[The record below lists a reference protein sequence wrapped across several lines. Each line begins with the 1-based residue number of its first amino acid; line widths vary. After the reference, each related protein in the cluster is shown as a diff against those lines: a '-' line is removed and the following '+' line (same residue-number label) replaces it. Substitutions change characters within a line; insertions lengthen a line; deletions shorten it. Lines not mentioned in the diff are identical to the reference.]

1 MSPFKPINRS
11 TNYLF
16 PPSVDDWLPEPH
28 LARFV
33 VDVVEQLDLR
43 EIERAYR
50 GAGTEAFHP
59 ALLLSIL
66 TYGYATGVFGSRKLE
81 RATYD
86 SVAFRYV
93 AANEHP
99 DHDTLNTFRKRFLPQ
114 IEGLMVQVL
123 LIAQAMKLVSLGHIA
138 LDGTKVK
145 ANASQHSA
153 LSYGHSLKLEQQLKE
168 EVRKLLA
175 LAIAADSEAV
185 PDGMSLPEEIA
196 LRSDR
201 LEAIAA
207 AKIKIEARARERFE
221 QEQADYQTKLA
232 RREAK
237 SKETGKP
244 PRGQPP
250 TPPKIGPA
258 DKDQV
263 NLTDDESRIMKVSGG
278 GFEQCYNAQVAV
290 DMDSLLIVGSNT
302 VQACNDKQQIEPM
315 LKKLDALPD
324 ALGHIGTLVAD
335 TGFYSEANVNACA
348 THDILPLIAVSREAH
363 HPDPLAR
370 FTEPP
375 PRVADATAVEAMR
388 HRLKTKAGR
397 ALYAQRKCTV
407 EPVIGIVKSVLGFR
421 QFLLRGL
428 DNVKG
433 EWNLVAMAWNLKR
446 MHVLTGEVSPPDRP
460 LTVKNHRCR
469 QIVRSIYPAARGA
482 AV

>member
-1 MSPFKPINRS
+1 MSPFKPINRH

-16 PPSVDDWLPEPH
+16 PPSVDDWLPEQH

-33 VDVVEQLDLR
+33 VDVVEQLDLK
-43 EIERAYR
+43 EMERAYR

-59 ALLLSIL
+59 ALLLSTLI
-66 TYGYATGVFGSRKLE
+66 YGYATGVFGSRKLE

-86 SVAFRYV
+86 SVAFHYV

-123 LIAQAMKLVSLGHIA
+123 LIAQAMKLVSLGHVA

-153 LSYGHSLKLEQQLKE
+153 LSYGHSEKLEQQLRE
-168 EVRKLLA
+168 EVARLLA
-175 LAIAADSEAV
+175 LAEAADNEAV

-196 LRSDR
+196 RREDR
-201 LEAIAA
+201 LSAMAA
-207 AKIKIEARARERFE
+207 AKAKIEARARERFE
-221 QEQADYQTKLA
+221 QEQTVYQAKLDQRDA
-232 RREAK
+232 Q
-237 SKETGKP
+237 SKESGKP
-244 PRGQPP
+244 PRGKPP
-250 TPPKIGPA
+250 TPPQAGPRN
-258 DKDQV
+258 KDQV

-290 DMDSLLIVGSNT
+290 DMDSLLIVKTNT

-315 LKKLDALPD
+315 LKQLLALPD
-324 ALGHIGTLVAD
+324 ELGHLTTLVAD

-348 THDILPLIAVSREAH
+348 INEIIPLIAVSREAH
-363 HPDPLAR
+363 HPDPLER

-375 PRVADATAVEAMR
+375 PLAETATPTERMR
-388 HRLKTKAGR
+388 HHLKTKKGR
-397 ALYAQRKCTV
+397 ALYGRRKCTV
-407 EPVIGIVKSVLGFR
+407 EPVIGIIKSVLGFR

-428 DNVKG
+428 ENVKG
-433 EWNLVAMAWNLKR
+433 EWDLVAMAWNLKR
-446 MHVLTGEVSPPDRP
+446 MHVLTG
-460 LTVKNHRCR
+460 
-469 QIVRSIYPAARGA
+469 
-482 AV
+482 